1 MVDAVARDVGA
12 ADDLGDREVTA
23 GVEAAADEG
32 HREVATGG
40 GNGGA
45 ELCGCVADT
54 IGWGDVS
61 SF

>member
-1 MVDAVARDVGA
+1 MVDTVARDVGA

-23 GVEAAADEG
+23 GVEAADDG
-32 HREVATGG
+32 HREVATGRGDG
-40 GNGGA
+40 GS
-45 ELCGCVADT
+45 ESCGCVADT